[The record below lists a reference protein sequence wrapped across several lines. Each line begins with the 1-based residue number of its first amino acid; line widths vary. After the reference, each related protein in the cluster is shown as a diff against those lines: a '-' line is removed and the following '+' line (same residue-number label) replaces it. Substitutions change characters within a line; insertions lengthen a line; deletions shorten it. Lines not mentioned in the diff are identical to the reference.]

1 MSKLYEQYLKLKYQ
15 DPEKLYLFKSGIF
28 LLALEDDAIN
38 LSKKLNLKLTN
49 LGNTCIKCGFP
60 ECRYKYYAE
69 QLNLLNINFTVIY
82 SELKKEH
89 QIKTFSE
96 KDVSQKN
103 VERTHFV
110 DFNMCTVEISKQN
123 NTNEALEL
131 IHEIAD
137 LDINNLTLKNSFDK
151 LYDFHM
157 KSKKIINKSNQ

>member
-15 DPEKLYLFKSGIF
+15 EPEKLYLFKSGIF
-28 LLALEDDAIN
+28 LLALEDDAVN
-38 LSKKLNLKLTN
+38 LSNKLNLKLTN

-89 QIKTFSE
+89 QIQTLSP
-96 KDVSQKN
+96 KDISHKDT
-103 VERTHFV
+103 EHTEFF
-110 DFNMCTVEISKQN
+110 DFNMPAVHISSQN
-123 NTNEALEL
+123 NTSEALEL

-151 LYDFHM
+151 LYDFHI
-157 KSKKIINKSNQ
+157 KSKKIINKSS